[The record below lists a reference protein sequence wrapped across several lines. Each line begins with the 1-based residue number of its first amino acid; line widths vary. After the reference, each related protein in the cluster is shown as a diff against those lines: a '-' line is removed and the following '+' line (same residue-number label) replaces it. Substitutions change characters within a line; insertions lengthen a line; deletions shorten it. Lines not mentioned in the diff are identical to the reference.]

1 MRVLVTGGAGFIGSH
16 LVDAL
21 VHEGAH
27 EVVVLD
33 DLSTG
38 YADNINAE
46 ARLITGDV
54 ADQDAVAAAVE
65 GAETVFHLAAARA
78 VLRSVEEPLESD
90 RANTHGTLT
99 VLEAS
104 RRAGVRRVVST
115 SSSSVY
121 GGAAVTPTPESA
133 PLLPRSPYAVSK
145 MAAENYAR
153 IYWELHGLETVSLR
167 PFNVFGPR
175 QRPDSQYAAVIP
187 LFIEA
192 LRAARAPEVHGDGLQ
207 TRDFTYVDDTVS
219 AYSAA
224 AHAPAEMCA
233 GRVYNVAAEGE
244 HSLLELL
251 EVLQKLLGVSVA
263 PHHVAS
269 RAGDVRNSRADCA
282 LAHSQ
287 LGWNAKVSFEDGLG
301 RTVDWF
307 SGA

>member
-21 VHEGAH
+21 VREDAH

-38 YADNINAE
+38 YADNVNAE
-46 ARLITGDV
+46 ARLITGGV

-78 VLRSVEEPLESD
+78 VLRSVQEPLESD

-187 LFIEA
+187 LFIES
-192 LRAARAPEVHGDGLQ
+192 LRAGRAPEVHGDGLQ

-219 AYSAA
+219 GFLAA
-224 AHAPAEMCA
+224 ARAPVEVCA

-251 EVLQKLLGVSVA
+251 DVLQRVLATTVEPRHVA
-263 PHHVAS
+263 P

-282 LAHSQ
+282 SARSQ
-287 LGWNAKVSFEDGLG
+287 LGWDAKVSFEEGLA

-307 SGA
+307 AGA

>member
-21 VHEGAH
+21 VREGGH

-54 ADQDAVAAAVE
+54 ADQDAVAAAIE

-90 RANTHGTLT
+90 RANTGGTLT

-153 IYWELHGLETVSLR
+153 VYWELHGLETVSLR

-192 LRAARAPEVHGDGLQ
+192 LRAGRAPEVHGDGLQ
-207 TRDFTYVDDTVS
+207 TRDFTYVEDTVS
-219 AYSAA
+219 AYVAA
-224 AHAPAEMCA
+224 ANAPPDACA
-233 GRVYNVAAEGE
+233 GRAYNVAAEGE

-251 EVLQKLLGVSVA
+251 DVLEKLLGVSVA
-263 PHHVAS
+263 PHHVAP

-282 LAHSQ
+282 LARSQ
-287 LGWNAKVSFEDGLG
+287 LGWRSKVTLEEGLA

-307 SGA
+307 AVA